1 MQRLSGKVAIV
12 TGGANGIGRAFA
24 IGLAREGT
32 RVAVADIADDAARQ
46 VASEIEASGGEA
58 LAVRVDVGSVESTEE
73 MARRTLDLFGRIDIL
88 VTCAAIY
95 AKLERKP
102 FLEISPEEWDLIMRV
117 NLTGVQLA
125 CRAVLPAMK
134 EQGSGAIVNM
144 GSVNTFLAPE
154 GRAHYSA
161 AKAALE
167 NLTKTLAR
175 EMGPFGIRAN
185 ALAPGLVRSSE
196 QTVVPEERYERIA
209 QERALR
215 REMTPDDLIGPL
227 VFLCSDD
234 AAMVTGHVLIVDG
247 GQIYK

>member
-1 MQRLSGKVAIV
+1 MDRLSGKVAIV
-12 TGGANGIGRAFA
+12 TGGALGIGAAFA
-24 IGLAREGT
+24 KGLAGEGA
-32 RVAVADIADDAARQ
+32 RVAVADIADEPARQ
-46 VASEIEASGGEA
+46 VASAIEDAGGEA
-58 LAVRVDVGSVESTEE
+58 FALHTDVASVESTES
-73 MARRTLDLFGRIDIL
+73 MARQTLERFGRIDIL
-88 VTCAAIY
+88 VTCAAVY
-95 AKLERKP
+95 ARLERKP
-102 FLEISPEEWDLIMRV
+102 FLEIPPEEWDLVLRV

-134 EQGSGAIVNM
+134 EQRSGAIVNM

-167 NLTKTLAR
+167 NLTKTIAR
-175 EMGPFGIRAN
+175 EAGPFGVRAN
-185 ALAPGLVRSSE
+185 ALAPGLVRSSDM
-196 QTVVPEERYERIA
+196 TIVPEERYQRIA

-215 REMTPDDLIGPL
+215 REMLPDDLIGPL

-234 AAMVTGHVLIVDG
+234 ARMVTGHVLVVDG